1 MKAAS
6 CRSIC
11 CWTAGRSCMSVNSF
25 PRSSKETWMPIPSF
39 GRCRA
44 CWIAASASGPS
55 TRRLALVTMPASGA
69 SKRPRATSGDR
80 PGSSALTMRSRSGA
94 GAVVEAI
101 GRAGHTVLVQAS
113 SLSSPQITKSLADA
127 QQRGVKV
134 EVILDRKH
142 AKGRP
147 SSADALMRDGV
158 VVLIDRAHPANSNV
172 MVIDKEVVLTGSF
185 GFTVV
190 ADRESA
196 ENLLIIHAPTLAA
209 RYGENW
215 QAQAAHSVRYTR
227 TTP

>member
-1 MKAAS
+1 M
-6 CRSIC
+6 I
-11 CWTAGRSCMSVNSF
+11 
-25 PRSSKETWMPIPSF
+25 
-39 GRCRA
+39 
-44 CWIAASASGPS
+44 SGM
-55 TRRLALVTMPASGA
+55 RLVVVALALVLTVVMSLGA
-69 SKRPRATSGDR
+69 PGVRAQAPRVYEPEQSRPWAVYFS
-80 PGSSALTMRSRSGA
+80 PGGGA
-94 GAVVEAI
+94 AQAVVEAI

-215 QAQAAHSVRYTR
+215 QAHAAHSVRYTS

>member
-1 MKAAS
+1 M
-6 CRSIC
+6 I
-11 CWTAGRSCMSVNSF
+11 
-25 PRSSKETWMPIPSF
+25 
-39 GRCRA
+39 
-44 CWIAASASGPS
+44 SGM
-55 TRRLALVTMPASGA
+55 RLVVVALALVLTVVMSLGA
-69 SKRPRATSGDR
+69 PGVRAQAPRVYEPEQSRPWAIYFS
-80 PGSSALTMRSRSGA
+80 PGGGA
-94 GAVVEAI
+94 AQAVVEAI

-147 SSADALMRDGV
+147 SSADSLMRDGV
-158 VVLIDRAHPANSNV
+158 AVLIDRAHPANSNV
-172 MVIDKEVVLTGSF
+172 MVIDAEVVLTGSF
-185 GFTVV
+185 GFTVA
-190 ADRESA
+190 ADRESV

-215 QAQAAHSVRYTR
+215 QAHAAHSVRYTS